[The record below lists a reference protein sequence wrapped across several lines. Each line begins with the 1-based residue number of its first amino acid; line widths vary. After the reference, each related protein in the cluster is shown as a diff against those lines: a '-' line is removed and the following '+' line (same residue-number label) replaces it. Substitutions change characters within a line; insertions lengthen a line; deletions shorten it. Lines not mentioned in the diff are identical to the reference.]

1 MRISDWSSDVC
12 SSDLQDPTTQR
23 YRIRHPSRGP
33 DAYQP
38 GLTDNGSG
46 AWSHE
51 LERPRSWE
59 GATLMRRL
67 GHCVKG
73 FSDTELEQIRTAS
86 GTGEQ
91 VLRRLHVEGE
101 PMPALLADTIKRFDL
116 CRQEIGRAHV

>member
-73 FSDTELEQIRTAS
+73 FSDTELEQIRSEERSVGKACVSTCRS
-86 GTGEQ
+86 VWGPCHEKKNTK
-91 VLRRLHVEGE
+91 
-101 PMPALLADTIKRFDL
+101 KRT
-116 CRQEIGRAHV
+116 Q